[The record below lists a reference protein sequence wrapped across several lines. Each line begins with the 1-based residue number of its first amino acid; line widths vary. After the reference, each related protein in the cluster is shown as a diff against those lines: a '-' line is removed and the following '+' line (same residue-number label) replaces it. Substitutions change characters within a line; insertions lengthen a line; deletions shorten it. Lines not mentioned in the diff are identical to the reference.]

1 MNCDQAIC
9 ISENR
14 NGLAE
19 MAAEAFVGDALQSVS
34 QRGLFFV
41 ALSGGSTPRDMHRL
55 LKKDPWRARI
65 PWSRTHIFWVD
76 ERCVP
81 QENPASNYG
90 AAKRDFVD
98 ELPISR
104 NQIHFISCETS
115 PSMAAE
121 KYQDRLRAFFAVP
134 DRSVPRFDLIF
145 LGLGTDGH
153 TASLFPGSSVLA
165 EKEQLVVVTRGG
177 DPYTDRISMT
187 LPLLNRA
194 RHVVFLVSGREKS
207 EVLQSVLTEP
217 MIQYPAQ
224 AIRPSDGKLTWLLDR
239 AAASLLPETFKH
251 G

>member
-9 ISENR
+9 ISENQ

-19 MAAEAFVGDALQSVS
+19 MAAETFVSDALQSVR
-34 QRGLFFV
+34 QRGIFSV
-41 ALSGGSTPRDMHRL
+41 ALSGGSTPRGMHRL
-55 LKKDPWRARI
+55 LIEDPWRARI

-98 ELPISR
+98 ELPVSH

-115 PSMAAE
+115 PSVVAGI
-121 KYQDRLRAFFAVP
+121 YQDRLRAFFALP
-134 DRSVPRFDLIF
+134 DRSFPRFDLIF

-165 EKEQLVVVTRGG
+165 EKEQLVVATRGG
-177 DPYTDRISMT
+177 DPYEDRISMT

-217 MIQYPAQ
+217 TIQYPAQ

-239 AAASLLPETFKH
+239 EAASLLPEAFKH